1 MRFRSLLIESPVKD
15 NLKSLLTFFEPNSP
29 EQNKAQQFYKG
40 IIQIFN
46 EIIVPNAN
54 NANIGQLS
62 SYYANAARY
71 SVARL
76 MQDSLTDNG
85 KTKYEKIAKNFND
98 TDYGLYISPS
108 IDRFLRTLREN
119 LSHWYVNT
127 PHQSIKNYIPAAD
140 TNFSIMF
147 DDLQKLED
155 SALRDQDN
163 TNQISHQGE
172 TGIIPIDLPDSFGK
186 FAWFNLNK
194 NYCDKEGA
202 AMGHCG
208 NRAAATDKDTILSF
222 REHKGKDMY
231 VPHLTFVLDTT
242 SGLLGEMKGKANNKP
257 NVKYHPAILSLLKNL
272 DAIKGIEPKG
282 YLPEENF
289 NLVTDVAEDNPTKK
303 WLAENKPL
311 MFGQDFSIMY
321 RLTKDK
327 PEFKEQFYNS
337 LTSQFSEPGDES
349 VKIDEETGTIVLF
362 RASDAGGLLDQI
374 SGYNYGESE
383 WRADLTDRVE
393 YYDAMAEIKSRIRQY
408 FEEQYDGFYKKEA
421 VDEIDDFSYDN
432 MLDLYLDNLE
442 EDWLT
447 KQLESALEDSFYD
460 FIEQNVELQTTD
472 DSKVERG
479 TFRVF
484 VKIENANAIIQ
495 QAQEEEY
502 DNARE
507 YLDNMFEGD
516 IIVSMEQNINNALG
530 NLELNSLGA
539 KTNDFE
545 DLFLD
550 PWLQKNHP
558 RFKNQT
564 ESVTRLLKLAGI
576 KENFKDGKNPQDKG
590 DSARHG
596 IPKNATIAQL
606 KKIRSSKSASPRK
619 KQLAHFQ
626 INMRSGKK
634 KK

>member
-15 NLKSLLTFFEPNSP
+15 NLKSLLTFFEPNSA

-62 SYYANAARY
+62 SYFANTARY
-71 SVARL
+71 SVARVL
-76 MQDSLTDNG
+76 QDSLTDNG
-85 KTKYEKIAKNFND
+85 KAKYEKIAQNFND
-98 TDYGLYISPS
+98 MDYGLYVSPS

-119 LSHWYVNT
+119 LSHYYVNT
-127 PHQSIKNYIPAAD
+127 PHQSIKNYIPAPD
-140 TNFSIMF
+140 KNFSLMF
-147 DDLQKLED
+147 EDLQRLED
-155 SALRDQDN
+155 RAIRDKDN
-163 TNQISHQGE
+163 TNQISHKGE
-172 TGIIPIDLPDSFGK
+172 SGIAPIDLPDDFGK
-186 FAWFNLNK
+186 YAWYNLNK

-208 NRAAATDKDTILSF
+208 NRAAATERDTVLSF

-242 SGLLGEMKGKANNKP
+242 SGMLGEMKGKANTKP
-257 NVKYHPAILSLLKNL
+257 NEKYHPAILSLLKNL

-289 NLVTDVAEDNPTKK
+289 NLITDVAEDNQTKQ

-321 RLTKDK
+321 ELTKDK
-327 PEFKEQFYNS
+327 PEFKEQFYDS
-337 LTSQFSEPGDES
+337 LITQFSEPGDQS
-349 VKIDEETGTIVLF
+349 VKIDEESGTIVLF

-383 WRADLTDRVE
+383 WRSDLTDRPD
-393 YYDAMAEIKSRIRQY
+393 YYNAMEEIKSRIRQY

-421 VDEIDDFSYDN
+421 VEEIDDFSYDN

-442 EDWLT
+442 EEWLT

-460 FIEQNVELQTTD
+460 FAEQNVELQTTD
-472 DSKVERG
+472 TSEIERG

-484 VKIENANAIIQ
+484 VKIANANAIIQ
-495 QAQEEEY
+495 QAQEDEF

-507 YLDNMFEGD
+507 YLDHMFEGD
-516 IIVSMEQNINNALG
+516 ILVSMEQNIDNVLG
-530 NLELNSLGA
+530 NLEISSLGA

-545 DLFLD
+545 DVYLD
-550 PWLQKNHP
+550 PWLAKNHP
-558 RFKNQT
+558 KFKNQN
-564 ESVTRLLKLAGI
+564 ESVNRLLTLAGI

-596 IPKNATIAQL
+596 IPKNATISQL
-606 KKIRSSKSASPRK
+606 EKIRSSKSASPRK
-619 KQLAHFQ
+619 KQLAHWQ
-626 INMRSGKK
+626 INMRRGRKK
-634 KK
+634 